1 MGRLGFIFLL
11 NLVFLNVIHS
21 QSSPIDAGATQKTK
35 NLYANLQRIAGN
47 KVMFGHQDDLAYG
60 LGWQYEEGRSDVKEV
75 VGEYPAVVG
84 WELGHLE
91 LGKKQSLDSVP
102 FDRIRIYAQQVY
114 DQGGLNTISWH
125 LNNPLDPEKSSW
137 DKHEYTIRNL
147 FNDRKALKRYQSWL
161 DKLAVFMKSLKGP
174 EGELIP
180 VVFRPFHEHT
190 GSWFWWGKDHSTPEE
205 YKQLWRFTVDYL
217 RRKNVHNLLYA
228 YSTGDFSSKEEFL
241 ERYPGD
247 EYVDMIGFD
256 NYHRPNPEKPEDTFV
271 AGTRK
276 MVEMLREIGEER
288 KKVWALT
295 EIGLERIPD
304 PQWWTQVLLP
314 IVKDAGLSYV
324 LVWRNARPDHY
335 YAPYPGQVSA
345 EDFKSFYREPDI
357 IFGKEVAREN
367 LYEPVAETRVKAG
380 KKKKR

>member
-21 QSSPIDAGATQKTK
+21 QSSPIDAGATQETK

-114 DQGGLNTISWH
+114 DRGGLNTFSWH

-161 DKLAVFMKSLKGP
+161 DELAVFMNSLTGP

-190 GSWFWWGKDHSTPEE
+190 GSWFWWGQDHSTPEE

-228 YSTGDFSSKEEFL
+228 YSTGDFYSKEEFL

-271 AGTRK
+271 ADTRK

-367 LYEPVAETRVKAG
+367 LYAPIAEIRVKAG